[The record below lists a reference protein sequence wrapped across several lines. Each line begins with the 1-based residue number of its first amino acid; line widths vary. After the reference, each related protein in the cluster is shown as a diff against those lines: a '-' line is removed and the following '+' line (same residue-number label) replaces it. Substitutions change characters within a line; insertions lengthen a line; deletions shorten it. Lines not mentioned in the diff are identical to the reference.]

1 MATYGTSLVPNM
13 DVSQPGK
20 HPRNT
25 KIPLN
30 LGNVSLLSGNEELV
44 FKHDIASV
52 MLDTRKAEALVAQ
65 MLLDEAKVEVSLAA
79 SHGETAK
86 VALAAAKAREA
97 VVTAEV
103 QLAGSREKEAR
114 HRVNYFS
121 RLWEVARQNVN
132 DAQLQVIQFEVEEE
146 RIGVKRKENNDDED
160 PTLMVTLD

>member
-1 MATYGTSLVPNM
+1 
-13 DVSQPGK
+13 
-20 HPRNT
+20 
-25 KIPLN
+25 
-30 LGNVSLLSGNEELV
+30 
-44 FKHDIASV
+44 

-103 QLAGSREKEAR
+103 QLAVSREKEAR

-146 RIGVKRKENNDDED
+146 RIGVKRKGTPQHSWSSGTAVIYLVIENNDDED

>member
-1 MATYGTSLVPNM
+1 MTTYGTRLVPNM
-13 DVSQPGK
+13 DVSQPEK

-25 KIPLN
+25 KIPLD

-44 FKHDIASV
+44 FKHDISSV
-52 MLDTRKAEALVAQ
+52 MLDTRKAEALVVQ
-65 MLLDEAKVEVSLAA
+65 MFEVSLAA

-103 QLAGSREKEAR
+103 QLAASREKEAR

-121 RLWEVARQNVN
+121 RLWEIARQNVN
-132 DAQLQVIQFEVEEE
+132 DAELQVIQFEVEEE
-146 RIGVKRKENNDDED
+146 RIGVKRKGTPQHFRRTAVIYLFIIEKQ
-160 PTLMVTLD
+160 